1 MEKTLTKKKSLFF
14 CSILCLFSCTVS
26 PTLRAQHSGFVYVT
40 NNPTS
45 AQQPGNI
52 LRFAISD
59 YSGALTPVPGSPF
72 PACAYAARTMVV
84 AAPQEKD

>member
-14 CSILCLFSCTVS
+14 CSITCLFSCAVS

-45 AQQPGNI
+45 AQPGSI
-52 LRFAISD
+52 LSFAISD
-59 YSGALTPVPGSPF
+59 HTGALTPVPGSPF
-72 PACAYAARTMVV
+72 PACVYAARTMVV